1 MIAECSKYG
10 YQLKQS
16 EDEKNELKKQNDKL
30 QTDLTKFKEIAA
42 KRLEAMNNLTIMA
55 VGLYGKTLNESEEK
69 KEVI

>member
-42 KRLEAMNNLTIMA
+42 KRLEAMNNLTEKI
-55 VGLYGKTLNESEEK
+55 NESEEK

>member
-1 MIAECSKYG
+1 LIAECSKYG

-42 KRLEAMNNLTIMA
+42 KRLEAMNNLTEKI
-55 VGLYGKTLNESEEK
+55 NESEEK